1 MEVSTKALAEGSTKA
16 FLDTVFGP
24 AVEIGELARDQI
36 RFIRWK
42 TQVKMFQRAHA
53 FLEKRRIP
61 ANRVSM
67 KLLLPLLELSSL
79 EDEDD
84 EEMIERWAGLLAN
97 AAAGAGRAAT
107 VVPSFPRVLAELSSQ
122 EAAILDTLYTPPDPA
137 QVPSM
142 YHLYPDGARLDRE
155 DPLFYTRCFN
165 LARLG
170 LLLAP
175 WENAQIGDSDPPV
188 YEHKV
193 HYLEGNA
200 LGLSFVL
207 ACAPPR

>member
-1 MEVSTKALAEGSTKA
+1 VPDVPNRCDVMDEQSKELMEVSTKARAEGSTKA

-42 TQVKMFQRAHA
+42 TQVKMFHRAHA

-84 EEMIERWAGLLAN
+84 EEMIDRWAGLLAN
-97 AAAGAGRAAT
+97 AAAGR
-107 VVPSFPRVLAELSSQ
+107 
-122 EAAILDTLYTPPDPA
+122 
-137 QVPSM
+137 
-142 YHLYPDGARLDRE
+142 
-155 DPLFYTRCFN
+155 
-165 LARLG
+165 
-170 LLLAP
+170 
-175 WENAQIGDSDPPV
+175 
-188 YEHKV
+188 
-193 HYLEGNA
+193 
-200 LGLSFVL
+200 
-207 ACAPPR
+207 